1 MKTRLLRRLVN
12 VSYQFLYKESN
23 TWLATLDHLHSN
35 IVESDSLS
43 FTFVVTTTYCLG
55 MQLKSIAQ

>member
-1 MKTRLLRRLVN
+1 MT
-12 VSYQFLYKESN
+12 SN
-23 TWLATLDHLHSN
+23 TLDYLHSN

-55 MQLKSIAQ
+55 MQLKGIAQ